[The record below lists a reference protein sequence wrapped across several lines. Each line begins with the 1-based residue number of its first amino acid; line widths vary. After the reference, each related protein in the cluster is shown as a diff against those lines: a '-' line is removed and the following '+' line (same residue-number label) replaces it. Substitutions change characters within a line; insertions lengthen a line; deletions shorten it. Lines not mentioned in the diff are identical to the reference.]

1 MFRTNH
7 LAAAAAAALLMSGVA
22 AGQTSNST
30 ISIAEAVYCIDLDA
44 RIDASDDT
52 QRAWASAMDRW
63 SSGIQ
68 SNGERDRYNAMV
80 QRFNRTND
88 ANRAELQRYNSR
100 CIGVSMSRG
109 TYDQVCGRVDSDFCD
124 GFSFN

>member
-7 LAAAAAAALLMSGVA
+7 LAAAAAAALLVSGGVA
-22 AGQTSNST
+22 AQSSDST
-30 ISIAEAVYCIDLDA
+30 ISVAEAVYCIGLDTQ
-44 RIDASDDT
+44 IDASDDT

-80 QRFNRTND
+80 ERFNRAND

-100 CIGVSMSRG
+100 CIGVSISRA
-109 TYDQVCGRVDSDFCD
+109 TFDQVCGRVDSDFCD